1 MSVALSE
8 VLDTLEAPRAPRC
21 GAKKRGT
28 DPMRATAFT
37 TAATAA
43 ALLVTPAASA
53 ASPAERETF
62 ELQCDGGRELVVAV
76 NSGNGAFTPAR
87 VVGTR
92 QMFIPIEFGDFYFIA
107 TSPEGEV
114 LAEGSEPGDTKG
126 AVSKRNPRPMLTCA
140 FEETEVL
147 AEDDPEFGLPAGT
160 TITFGG
166 EVTGFLT
173 GR

>member
-1 MSVALSE
+1 M
-8 VLDTLEAPRAPRC
+8 
-21 GAKKRGT
+21 
-28 DPMRATAFT
+28 AFIS
-37 TAATAA
+37 AVSAA

-53 ASPAERETF
+53 APPSERETF
-62 ELQCDGGRELVVAV
+62 DLQCDGGRELVVAV

-87 VVGTR
+87 VVGSR
-92 QMFIPIEFGDFYFIA
+92 QMFIPIEFGDFFFRA

-114 LAEGSEPGDTKG
+114 LAEGSEPGEAKG
-126 AVSKRNPRPMLTCA
+126 AVSGHNPRPTLTCA

-147 AEDDPEFGLPAGT
+147 AEDDPESGLPAGT
-160 TITFGG
+160 TVTFGG

>member
-1 MSVALSE
+1 
-8 VLDTLEAPRAPRC
+8 
-21 GAKKRGT
+21 
-28 DPMRATAFT
+28 MRAIAFA
-37 TAATAA
+37 TAASAA

-53 ASPAERETF
+53 APPSERETF
-62 ELQCDGGRELVVAV
+62 DLQCEGGRELVVAV
-76 NSGNGAFTPAR
+76 NSGKGAFTPAR

-92 QMFIPIEFGDFYFIA
+92 QMFIPIEFGDFYFVA

-126 AVSKRNPRPMLTCA
+126 AVSEHNPRPTLTCG

-147 AEDDPEFGLPAGT
+147 AQDDPEFGLPAGT
-160 TITFGG
+160 IVTFGG

-173 GR
+173 GG